1 MRSIFTVVIVVNILS
16 CMGALMVEDD
26 DPLLAPAGPLPA
38 PIEEAIALHILQES
52 VPTNIEFYP
61 NVDPEHP
68 AVFHTPAGPFRV
80 IGDVGEGVNGPL
92 LHAICEDPGRC
103 GAGEFAIKVVPST
116 FAPHPLLR
124 EFEVLRYL
132 DHLLPPPALSAAP
145 IYVSPPVVLPDGREK
160 RYLVSR
166 LAGLSVEGYAA
177 TRPGGMLSLV
187 DLFHFWAKTLKL
199 VERLHS
205 AGLVH
210 CDIHSGNVLFADP
223 HAVADLATSP
233 LILIDFERTQLSDGL
248 CARQDDLTG
257 LLLMGRLDCPA
268 VNTLLPNGPSEEHP
282 TNIPH
287 NLAPEIAEELAETL
301 DIMYESIHFSIDYSL
316 PPDYQVLIEDL
327 EDAIAL
333 LS

>member
-1 MRSIFTVVIVVNILS
+1 
-16 CMGALMVEDD
+16 MVEE
-26 DPLLAPAGPLPA
+26 DPPMEPAGPLPG
-38 PIEEAIALHILQES
+38 PLEEAIAFHIRQDT
-52 VPTNIEFYP
+52 VPTNKEFYP
-61 NVDPEHP
+61 TVDPEHP
-68 AVFHTPAGPFRV
+68 AVFHTPEGPFRV
-80 IGDVGEGVNGPL
+80 VGDVGEGVNGPI

-103 GAGEFAIKVVPST
+103 GAGEFAIKVVAST
-116 FAPHPLLR
+116 FVPHPLLR
-124 EFEVLRYL
+124 EFEILQYVNHRI
-132 DHLLPPPALSAAP
+132 PPPALSAAP
-145 IYVSPPVVLPDGREK
+145 IYVSPPVALPDGREK